1 MAVLNNKFL
10 DFTNANNNLIGNS
23 TTGASLTSGAYNN
36 FFGRCAGNLTS
47 TGDYNNFIGDRSGQN
62 NTSGRGNNFL
72 GGYAGQNNT
81 SGRYNNFF
89 GVKTG
94 WCNQTGCDNIFF
106 GRYAGCAN
114 VSGHNNIYMNS
125 WSGRNATGC
134 GNIFIGHF
142 AGCTQTSGNNN
153 VVIGSTNAVDTLQIS
168 GIQLP
173 ITTGSNQL
181 VIGVGNTSWINGNSS
196 YNVGIGTTN
205 PVAKLHIGP
214 GSSTIAPLEIE
225 AGTVL
230 TTPVAGSLEYDGTIF
245 TATPSTNFGRGS
257 IPTTSFTSGS
267 GPGLTVGADESF
279 SSNSLFPNANN
290 SISTLPVGT
299 YKLTAKINLTRPAS
313 TTSATLRIHF
323 TSGGAAGTFSG
334 ISIGTQGANAS
345 FSYTTSTVVFHNDV
359 NIQTA
364 QVVTAANVTSTGEY
378 HVYIDGI
385 LRITTAGFF
394 TPSWSLSA
402 NLAGSGD
409 SFLWNWNWLSITQIS
424 SSGTTVSTGTW
435 A

>member
-72 GGYAGQNNT
+72 GAYAGQNNT

-168 GIQLP
+168 GVQLP

-181 VIGVGNTSWINGNSS
+181 VIGAGNTSWINGNNL
-196 YNVGIGTTN
+196 YNIGIGTTASTQN
-205 PVAKLHIGP
+205 YSTTVTGVNLTINGGIRVSSNYANRRNNISYTPSTAGATVTVEQYSKIITENTYLIDMYVSWTNTLTATVDIRFEDNIIPTIFEGIFITAKYIAINYLNTSTARMIGETTQAFYWN
-214 GSSTIAPLEIE
+214 GTAYV
-225 AGTVL
+225 AGTVP
-230 TTPVAGSLEYDGTIF
+230 TIDQYYFDGTSDVITPTPVVKNYVTNGAWTSPSLALRTI
-245 TATPSTNFGRGS
+245 N
-257 IPTTSFTSGS
+257 
-267 GPGLTVGADESF
+267 GLSQPA
-279 SSNSLFPNANN
+279 
-290 SISTLPVGT
+290 IR
-299 YKLTAKINLTRPAS
+299 LTRFNNTAN
-313 TTSATLRIHF
+313 HF
-323 TSGGAAGTFSG
+323 T
-334 ISIGTQGANAS
+334 
-345 FSYTTSTVVFHNDV
+345 
-359 NIQTA
+359 
-364 QVVTAANVTSTGEY
+364 EY
-378 HVYIDGI
+378 HI
-385 LRITTAGFF
+385 
-394 TPSWSLSA
+394 
-402 NLAGSGD
+402 
-409 SFLWNWNWLSITQIS
+409 SFNIMCI
-424 SSGTTVSTGTW
+424 
-435 A
+435 

>member
-72 GGYAGQNNT
+72 GAYAGQNNT

-168 GIQLP
+168 GVQLP

-181 VIGVGNTSWINGNSS
+181 VIGAGNTSWINGNNL
-196 YNVGIGTTN
+196 YNIGIGTTASTQRYRTTVQGVELLVN
-205 PVAKLHIGP
+205 GGLKV
-214 GSSTIAPLEIE
+214 SSSNANTRTNI
-225 AGTVL
+225 
-230 TTPVAGSLEYDGTIF
+230 SY
-245 TATPSTNFGRGS
+245 TPSTALANVAISQRS
-257 IPTTSFTSGS
+257 KI
-267 GPGLTVGADESF
+267 LTDFVTYTDIFVDWVNTDTATVDIQFENNIVGVIYDCLFVNVKYCAINYNP
-279 SSNSLFPNANN
+279 SSNARMIGEATNAFYWNGTAYVAGTQSTANTIVNGATWVSPSLALRTIN
-290 SISTLPVGT
+290 SLSQPAIR
-299 YKLTAKINLTRPAS
+299 LTRFNSTAS
-313 TTSATLRIHF
+313 NYTDYYLHF
-323 TSGGAAGTFSG
+323 T
-334 ISIGTQGANAS
+334 I
-345 FSYTTSTVVFHNDV
+345 
-359 NIQTA
+359 
-364 QVVTAANVTSTGEY
+364 
-378 HVYIDGI
+378 
-385 LRITTAGFF
+385 ITT
-394 TPSWSLSA
+394 
-402 NLAGSGD
+402 
-409 SFLWNWNWLSITQIS
+409 
-424 SSGTTVSTGTW
+424 
-435 A
+435 